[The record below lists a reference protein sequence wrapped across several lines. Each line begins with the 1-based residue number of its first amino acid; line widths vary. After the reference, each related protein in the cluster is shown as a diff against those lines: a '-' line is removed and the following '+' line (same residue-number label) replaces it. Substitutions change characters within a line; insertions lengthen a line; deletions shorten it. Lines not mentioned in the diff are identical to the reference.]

1 MKNCAKGEKK
11 RGEEKTFLI
20 TFEEA
25 KEDFL

>member
-1 MKNCAKGEKK
+1 MKNCAKGEK
-11 RGEEKTFLI
+11 EEEKKKTFLI